1 MKKSGLFSLVLVAAA
16 AIIAAVLMTFGL
28 QGSGTSG
35 KLTADIGGPFKL
47 MSSNGAVIDSTTLKG
62 KPYAV
67 YFGFT
72 HCPEVC
78 PTTMAEMTEAY
89 EKLGDAAKDFTT
101 FFVTVDPERDTV
113 EFLHDYLLT
122 FDKRFVGL
130 VPTMEEL
137 PVIAKNFRAVYEKVP
152 TSDGSYTM
160 NHTAS
165 VYLFDGD
172 GKLTATLGYGEP
184 EKARMA
190 KLRKLLGVASP
201 AS

>member
-1 MKKSGLFSLVLVAAA
+1 MKQKTNLSLVLVAAA
-16 AIIAAVLMTFGL
+16 AIIAAALVTFGL
-28 QGSGTSG
+28 SGSGTSG
-35 KLTADIGGPFKL
+35 KLTAEFGGPFRL
-47 MSSNGAVIDSTTLKG
+47 ASSNGGVVDSATLKG

-78 PTTMAEMTEAY
+78 PTTMAEMTTAY
-89 EKLGDAAKDFTT
+89 EKLGDAARDFQT
-101 FFVTVDPERDTV
+101 FFITVDPERDTV
-113 EFLHDYLLT
+113 EFLHDYLMT
-122 FDKRFVGL
+122 YDKRFVGL
-130 VPTMEEL
+130 IPTMAEL
-137 PVIAKNFRAVYEKVP
+137 PVIAKNFRAIYEKVP

-172 GKLTATLGYGEP
+172 GKLVATLGYGEP

-190 KLRKLLGVASP
+190 KLRKLLGVP
-201 AS
+201 NP